1 MPRQKVDEK
10 TIIKEALKLFRQK
23 SYHATSMAD
32 IAMACGLL
40 KGSLYHYFH
49 SNKNVVLLH
58 VSFTYF
64 ELFHFVI
71 IFCILSQNRPTIEV
85 TS

>member
-32 IAMACGLL
+32 IALACGLL
-40 KGSLYHYFH
+40 KGSLYHYFN
-49 SNKNVVLLH
+49 SKEDSGN
-58 VSFTYF
+58 
-64 ELFHFVI
+64 
-71 IFCILSQNRPTIEV
+71 
-85 TS
+85 